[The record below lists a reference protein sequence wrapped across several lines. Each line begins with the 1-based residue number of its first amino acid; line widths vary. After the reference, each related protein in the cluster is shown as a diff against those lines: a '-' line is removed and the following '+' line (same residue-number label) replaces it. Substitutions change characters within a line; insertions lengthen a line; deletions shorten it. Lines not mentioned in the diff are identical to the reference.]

1 MWYSPA
7 PPKKRKK
14 EFETEIQQPTSEDEQ
29 QLTTTSI
36 GQQSEHYTSPVENLV
51 RSKEE
56 QIRKQEALCTTCTL
70 TFNMFYIKI
79 QMCNNNN
86 YYNFIYLGRHI
97 TVQSW

>member
-29 QLTTTSI
+29 QLAATSI
-36 GQQSEHYTSPVENLV
+36 GQQSEHCTSPVENLV

-56 QIRKQEALCTTCTL
+56 QIRKQEAQGTTCTL
-70 TFNMFYIKI
+70 TCNMFYIKI
-79 QMCNNNN
+79 QMSNNNN
-86 YYNFIYLGRHI
+86 YYNFIYLG
-97 TVQSW
+97 